1 MPAKARNAPKAAR
14 DSQIGGDHYLKLA
27 IQPWDAMQE
36 WMTPEQFAGFL
47 QGNIIKY
54 VVRFRDKGG
63 VSDLRKAE
71 HYLAKLIELESER
84 AI

>member
-1 MPAKARNAPKAAR
+1 MPEKTARSR
-14 DSQIGGDHYLKLA
+14 QVGGDHYRKLA

-36 WMTPEQFAGFL
+36 WMSPERFAGFL

-54 VVRFRDKGG
+54 IARYQDKGG
-63 VSDLRKAE
+63 VQDLEKAR
-71 HYLAKLIELESER
+71 HYLDRLIEAEKCAKP